1 MGNTALLYFNVKNN
15 KLACVMTGL
24 PLKVI
29 MDKRDRLSVT
39 NRFGKEGFWY
49 SEDCLNLDVPNGGS
63 IGQ

>member
-1 MGNTALLYFNVKNN
+1 
-15 KLACVMTGL
+15 MTGL

-39 NRFGKEGFWY
+39 NRFGKKKVFWY

-63 IGQ
+63 IGQWFWN